1 MNRRSPTLEGFR
13 AAFRHPALGTAEIA
27 WRWSFGAAACLVL
40 AFSFLEYVDTLP
52 VSSADLLLLR
62 TRHPFLLSRAISDIL
77 RGSAFHFVTAAI
89 VLFTALSIGWILAV
103 SLGRAATVQ
112 WLLDYFRQ
120 RAQDLNSATGAEFQS
135 SVISN
140 MPSSPP
146 SATSGGHVSSMAGLN
161 TLRVALTLAATFGCL
176 GAIILSGFASSPR
189 HPRPGLV
196 FLLFVPL
203 FGLVWLTWSVLNWF
217 LSLAS
222 IFVIRDQEDTFGSVS
237 AVVNLC
243 RERLG
248 PITAV
253 SFWFG
258 LAHLSA
264 FFVATTVVAFPL
276 GFADVVPAKAV
287 LISVLLI
294 TLLYFAVA
302 DWLYAGRLAAYVA
315 IIEGPAVQPATL
327 EPPPAMTPRP
337 ATRVWW
343 PGIPASDDDIV
354 SDLPLQPVPEHS

>member
-13 AAFRHPALGTAEIA
+13 AALRHPALGTAEIA
-27 WRWSFGAAACLVL
+27 WRWSFGIAACLVL
-40 AFSFLEYVDTLP
+40 FFSFLEYLDTLP
-52 VSSADLLLLR
+52 VSNADLLLLR
-62 TRHPFLLSRAISDIL
+62 TRHPFLLSRAIAHIL
-77 RGSAFHFVTAAI
+77 RGSAFHFVTTTI
-89 VLFTALSIGWILAV
+89 VLFTALSIGWILAA
-103 SLGRAATVQ
+103 SLGRVATVR
-112 WLLDYFRQ
+112 WLLDYFRL
-120 RAQDLNSATGAEFQS
+120 RAQDLGSVTAAEVERPAVRGLSPKRDNAAGSGYIS
-135 SVISN
+135 SI
-140 MPSSPP
+140 
-146 SATSGGHVSSMAGLN
+146 AGLN
-161 TLRVALTLAATFGCL
+161 VLRVALTLAATFGCL
-176 GAIILSGFASSPR
+176 GAIIVAGFASSPR

-222 IFVIRDQEDTFGSVS
+222 IFVVRDRKDTFGSVS
-237 AVVNLC
+237 AAVHLC

-248 PITAV
+248 PVTAV

-276 GFADVVPAKAV
+276 GFAGVIPARAV
-287 LISVLLI
+287 LAAVLLI

-327 EPPPAMTPRP
+327 EPPPAITPRP
-337 ATRVWW
+337 ATRAWW
-343 PGIPASDDDIV
+343 PGISPSDDDIL
-354 SDLPLQPVPEHS
+354 SDAPLPSLPPC